1 MGIGNL
7 FKKAGTAI
15 IDKSGIKDS
24 EAYRK
29 MSSEVQKVQDAV
41 KNPGSVMG
49 MLKDKVA
56 AAGANA
62 NDASRTLLRSMS
74 GEDVDEEETADA
86 FDSVVSDFKGR
97 IARERNP
104 ETARAANLLL
114 SMIEGGGDDEDDEDE
129 EYDEEAER
137 EAAKRKAL
145 EEAAAKRA
153 ALDAAAAKAAAEEA
167 ARKAAE
173 EKAAAEEA
181 ARKAAEAAAAKASEQ
196 EKLQSELP
204 QLQAELAAKQEQL
217 AALGTDAMAIMKKAK
232 LSGEIKALTAKIE
245 AAKG

>member
-29 MSSEVQKVQDAV
+29 MSSEVQKVQEAV

-173 EKAAAEEA
+173 EKAAAE
-181 ARKAAEAAAAKASEQ
+181 AAAAKASEQ

>member
-114 SMIEGGGDDEDDEDE
+114 SMIEGGSDDEDDEDE

-153 ALDAAAAKAAAEEA
+153 ALDAAAAGHLHADLA
-167 ARKAAE
+167 ARQAAQHSRSRGRRADSPFFCGKAFLGRRCRPQERDASWFFLCGHRGGDGTG
-173 EKAAAEEA
+173 EA
-181 ARKAAEAAAAKASEQ
+181 RAVRLCA
-196 EKLQSELP
+196 
-204 QLQAELAAKQEQL
+204 
-217 AALGTDAMAIMKKAK
+217 
-232 LSGEIKALTAKIE
+232 
-245 AAKG
+245 

>member
-114 SMIEGGGDDEDDEDE
+114 SMIEGGGDDEDDE
-129 EYDEEAER
+129 EAER